1 MLFTLSFLLI
11 LWQRWGETGKAH
23 GSPSRS
29 CSLLPKGS
37 WPQSHSSGRLLLLP
51 AAVALGFPEHKLLL
65 SFSRISNTFL
75 GNFRTT
81 TYPPNL
87 IFLICKGQPVLT
99 QTSISTFSSQLT
111 FGQNFHQLW
120 LLPANHSC
128 HSFCLLNNPVKSV
141 ISLRIV

>member
-1 MLFTLSFLLI
+1 MEGGQTALFFFTHDWNLFLQNPILFTLSFLLI
-11 LWQRWGETGKAH
+11 PRQRWGETGKAH
-23 GSPSRS
+23 GSASRS

-37 WPQSHSSGRLLLLP
+37 WPQSHSSGCLFLLS

-87 IFLICKGQPVLT
+87 IFLICKEQPVLT
-99 QTSISTFSSQLT
+99 QTSISTFSYQLT
-111 FGQNFHQLW
+111 FGQNFHQL
-120 LLPANHSC
+120 
-128 HSFCLLNNPVKSV
+128 
-141 ISLRIV
+141 